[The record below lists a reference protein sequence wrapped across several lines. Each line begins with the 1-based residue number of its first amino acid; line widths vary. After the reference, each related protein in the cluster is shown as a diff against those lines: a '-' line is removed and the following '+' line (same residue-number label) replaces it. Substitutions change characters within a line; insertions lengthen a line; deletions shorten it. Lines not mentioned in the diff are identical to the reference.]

1 MHSIPSSKN
10 RWIILAVAVMC
21 PFMATVDASIVN
33 VALPVLAQKLSV
45 DTAKIAWVVSIYL
58 LIQVATLLYFGR
70 LGDRLGRARV
80 FLFGVLLFTIGSVFC
95 SFSQTFPILIAAR
108 ILQSIGASATLANN
122 QAIISQAFGDGERG
136 RALGI
141 NGAFVALGTLIGP
154 SLGGFIL
161 SVADWHFLFW
171 INVPIGI
178 LVLIAGIYFF
188 PKDVRAS
195 GKTDVPGSLLF
206 AGAMIAFFLPLQEI
220 QTLGFSH
227 PLIWTGFAVGI
238 LLFLLFIRRQKTAAE
253 PLLNLALFHN
263 RWFMISLG
271 CAFASFVAISCYSL
285 LQPFY
290 LENVRLMSPAAAGL
304 FMSIYPLVLAVISPL
319 SGYLS
324 DTFGPQRLTVIGL
337 SVTAFGLLLMS
348 FLGIST
354 PLPLVAVFVVF
365 MSLGNGM
372 FQSPNTVIVMSS
384 VRPEQRGV
392 AGSMNALARTTGQSV
407 GIALTNVLLYS
418 GISMTLG
425 RHVTDFPHEKPEAFL
440 TGMEWAYWT
449 GFAVCLI
456 GLSITAFRLFR
467 QPKGKNAKKKQ
478 EPNH

>member
-1 MHSIPSSKN
+1 
-10 RWIILAVAVMC
+10 
-21 PFMATVDASIVN
+21 
-33 VALPVLAQKLSV
+33 
-45 DTAKIAWVVSIYL
+45 
-58 LIQVATLLYFGR
+58 
-70 LGDRLGRARV
+70 
-80 FLFGVLLFTIGSVFC
+80 
-95 SFSQTFPILIAAR
+95 
-108 ILQSIGASATLANN
+108 
-122 QAIISQAFGDGERG
+122 
-136 RALGI
+136 
-141 NGAFVALGTLIGP
+141 
-154 SLGGFIL
+154 
-161 SVADWHFLFW
+161 
-171 INVPIGI
+171 
-178 LVLIAGIYFF
+178 
-188 PKDVRAS
+188 
-195 GKTDVPGSLLF
+195 
-206 AGAMIAFFLPLQEI
+206 
-220 QTLGFSH
+220 
-227 PLIWTGFAVGI
+227 
-238 LLFLLFIRRQKTAAE
+238 
-253 PLLNLALFHN
+253 
-263 RWFMISLG
+263 
-271 CAFASFVAISCYSL
+271 
-285 LQPFY
+285 
-290 LENVRLMSPAAAGL
+290 
-304 FMSIYPLVLAVISPL
+304 
-319 SGYLS
+319 
-324 DTFGPQRLTVIGL
+324 
-337 SVTAFGLLLMS
+337 MS